1 MNLETF
7 RKEIDR
13 IDTELVALLLERMKL
28 SEDIAA
34 LKIEEGMAVRD
45 ETREKA
51 LLESRSSHADSEVKK
66 QAVRE
71 VFEAILKASRNVQ
84 HTFMGT
90 DEA

>member
-1 MNLETF
+1 METF

-13 IDTELVALLLERMKL
+13 IDAELVALLLERMKL

-34 LKIEEGMAVRD
+34 LKIMEGMAVRD
-45 ETREKA
+45 EAREKA
-51 LLESRSSHADSEVKK
+51 LLENRSSHADSEVKR

-84 HTFMGT
+84 HTLMGT